1 MGTLSGRG
9 APTRRIVD
17 VRLILASTSP
27 RRRDLLSRLGI
38 AFDVTAPRYDEVIDP
53 RVSPEGQA
61 AAFALG
67 KARSVSTFDAVVLGS
82 DTLVVVDRTIL
93 GKPADPADARRM
105 LSLLRGRAHRVIT
118 AVAVITPG
126 QPDHV
131 FVDVAVVRMRAIGDE
146 ELAEYVA
153 TGEPLD
159 KAGAYAAQGI
169 GARFIESIEGD
180 QTTVIGL
187 PLKRVADALRQVGI
201 PTPAD
206 VSL

>member
-1 MGTLSGRG
+1 
-9 APTRRIVD
+9 

-27 RRRDLLSRLGI
+27 RRRELLSRLGV
-38 AFDVTAPRYDEVIDP
+38 AFEVTAPRYDEVIDP
-53 RVSPEGQA
+53 HASPEDQA

-67 KARSVSTFDAVVLGS
+67 KARSLAAPDAIVLGS

-93 GKPADPADARRM
+93 GKPTDPADARRM

-118 AVAVITPG
+118 AVAVVTPG

-131 FVDVAVVRMRAIGDE
+131 FVDAAVVRMRAIGDKD
-146 ELAEYVA
+146 LAEYVA

-187 PLKRVADALRQVGI
+187 PLRRVADVLRQAGI
-201 PTPAD
+201 LMAAD
-206 VSL
+206 ASR

>member
-1 MGTLSGRG
+1 
-9 APTRRIVD
+9 

-27 RRRDLLSRLGI
+27 RRRELLSRLGV

-53 RVSPEGQA
+53 RASPEGQA
-61 AAFALG
+61 SAFALG
-67 KARSVSTFDAVVLGS
+67 KARSVAAFDAVVVGS

-93 GKPADPADARRM
+93 GKPTDPADARRM

-118 AVAVITPG
+118 AVAVIAPG
-126 QPDHV
+126 QPDHL
-131 FVDVAVVRMRAIGDE
+131 FVDVAVVRMRAIGNE

-187 PLKRVADALRQVGI
+187 PLKRVAESLRQAGI
-201 PTPAD
+201 SMPAD
-206 VSL
+206 ASL